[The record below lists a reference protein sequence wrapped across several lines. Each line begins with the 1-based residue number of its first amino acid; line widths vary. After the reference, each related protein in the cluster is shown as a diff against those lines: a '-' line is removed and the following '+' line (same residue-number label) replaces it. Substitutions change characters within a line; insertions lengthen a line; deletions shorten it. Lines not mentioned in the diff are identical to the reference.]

1 MCKLVAVPSFAITR
15 TVKSDSS
22 TAPFASTVITTL
34 GSIPSVAVYM
44 ALENFT
50 RTEVLERKIYK
61 ADMTGRVHDYD
72 IGYSCM
78 RHRCA
83 SKTSSKGV

>member
-1 MCKLVAVPSFAITR
+1 
-15 TVKSDSS
+15 
-22 TAPFASTVITTL
+22 
-34 GSIPSVAVYM
+34 M